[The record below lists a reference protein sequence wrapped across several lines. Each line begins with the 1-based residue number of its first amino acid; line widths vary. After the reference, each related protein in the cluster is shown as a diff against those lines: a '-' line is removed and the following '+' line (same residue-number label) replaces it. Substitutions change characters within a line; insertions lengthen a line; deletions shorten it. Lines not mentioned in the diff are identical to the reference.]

1 MSRILKVSQ
10 SDYRVQVQDG
20 GIITLDVGLNASG
33 GKVVITGDLEV
44 QGETTTINTT
54 EMTVEDR
61 VITLNSGEQSAGIS
75 EVAGVKQSGIEIE
88 RGTLGSL
95 AELPDVNKNAQ
106 LIFDEDLHWYSSVT
120 QVVENGGFIL
130 RTADGVK
137 NALQLNTIVA
147 GGGSNSFV
155 FDMQG
160 GLGVLSVEN
169 TTNYYQRVTH
179 DNDIPNWKT
188 ITNYVTAQNGVATV
202 DRLFY
207 PATAAYGSEDSKIQ
221 AFASDIEMFISGDII
236 ATVSANGF
244 TVGNIRINANQI
256 IDIGA
261 GATDDLTLAAITNN
275 IVVDGV
281 LNLTDQTLVPTPIA
295 GQTKLYSSTVGG
307 GGTGLYASNTTKSS
321 EMVSKQRAVLLSIV
335 L

>member
-20 GIITLDVGLNASG
+20 GIITLDVGLPASAG
-33 GKVVITGDLEV
+33 RVVITGDLEV

-61 VITLNSGEQSAGIS
+61 VITLNSGEQSAG
-75 EVAGVKQSGIEIE
+75 VHADTGGNKQSGLEID
-88 RGTLGSL
+88 RGSL
-95 AELPDVNKNAQ
+95 ENAQ
-106 LIFDEDLHWYSSVT
+106 FVFDEDVHWYSSIS
-120 QVVENGGFIL
+120 QAVENGAFVL
-130 RTADGVK
+130 KLADETP
-137 NALQLNTIVA
+137 NALKLSTIISDN
-147 GGGSNSFV
+147 GSNSFV
-155 FDMQG
+155 FDLQA
-160 GLGVLSVEN
+160 GLGVLSVSN
-169 TTNYYQRVTH
+169 TTNYYQRVVN

-207 PATAAYGSEDSKIQ
+207 PASATFGNEDSKIQ
-221 AFASDIEMFISGDII
+221 AFGSDIQMYIAGDII

-244 TVGNIRINANQI
+244 TVGNIKINGNQI

-261 GATDDLTLAAITNN
+261 GATDDLTLSAITNN
-275 IVVDGV
+275 IIVDGV
-281 LNLTDQTLVPTPIA
+281 LNLKDQALVPTPVS

-307 GGTGLYASNTTKSS
+307 GGTGIYASNISKSS

>member
-10 SDYRVQVQDG
+10 SDYRVQVQNG
-20 GIITLDVGLNASG
+20 GIITLDVGLPSSA

-61 VITLNSGEQSAGIS
+61 VITLNSGEQSAGIHADTS
-75 EVAGVKQSGIEIE
+75 GNKQSGIEID
-88 RGTLGSL
+88 RGSL
-95 AELPDVNKNAQ
+95 ENSQ
-106 LIFDEDLHWYSSVT
+106 IIFDEDLHWYSSIS
-120 QVVENGGFIL
+120 QAVETGGFVL
-130 RTADGVK
+130 RLADGTP
-137 NALQLNTIVA
+137 NALQLSTIVSNA
-147 GGGSNSFV
+147 GSNNFV
-155 FDMQG
+155 FDLQG
-160 GLGVLSVEN
+160 QNGVLSVAN
-169 TTNYYQRVTH
+169 TSNYYQRVTQ

-207 PATAAYGSEDSKIQ
+207 PASATYGNEDSKIQ
-221 AFASDIEMFISGDII
+221 AFASDIEMFISGTII
-236 ATVSANGF
+236 ATVSTNGF
-244 TVGNIRINANQI
+244 TVGNIRTNQNQI
-256 IDIGA
+256 SNIGS
-261 GATDDLTLAAITNN
+261 GGTDDLRLSAITNN

-281 LNLTDQTLVPTPIA
+281 LNLTDQTLVPTAVA
-295 GQTKLYSSTVGG
+295 GKTKLYSSTVGG

>member
-20 GIITLDVGLNASG
+20 GIITLDVGLPASAG
-33 GKVVITGDLEV
+33 RVVITGDLEV

-61 VITLNSGEQSAGIS
+61 VITLNSGEQSAGVHADTS
-75 EVAGVKQSGIEIE
+75 GDKQSGIEID
-88 RGTLGSL
+88 RGSL
-95 AELPDVNKNAQ
+95 ENAQ
-106 LIFDEDLHWYSSVT
+106 FVFDEDVHWYSSIS
-120 QVVENGGFIL
+120 QVVENGAFVL
-130 RTADGVK
+130 KLSDETP
-137 NALQLNTIVA
+137 NALKLSTIISDN
-147 GGGSNSFV
+147 GSNSFV
-155 FDMQG
+155 FDLQG

-169 TTNYYQRVTH
+169 TTNYYQRVVN

-207 PATAAYGSEDSKIQ
+207 PANATFGNEDSKIQ
-221 AFASDIEMFISGDII
+221 AFGSDIQMYIAGDII

-244 TVGNIRINANQI
+244 TVGNIKINGNQI
-256 IDIGA
+256 IDVGA
-261 GATDDLTLAAITNN
+261 GATDDLTLSAITNN
-275 IVVDGV
+275 IIIDGV
-281 LNLTDQTLVPTPIA
+281 LNLKDQALVPTPVS

-307 GGTGLYASNTTKSS
+307 GGTGLYASNITKSS

>member
-20 GIITLDVGLNASG
+20 GIITLDVGLPASAG
-33 GKVVITGDLEV
+33 RVVITGDLEV

-61 VITLNSGEQSAGIS
+61 VITLNSGEQSAG
-75 EVAGVKQSGIEIE
+75 VHADTAGAKQSGLEID
-88 RGTLGSL
+88 RGSL
-95 AELPDVNKNAQ
+95 ENAQ
-106 LIFDEDLHWYSSVT
+106 FVFDEDVNWYSSIT
-120 QVVENGGFIL
+120 QVVENGAFVL
-130 RTADGVK
+130 KLADETP
-137 NALQLNTIVA
+137 NALKLSTIISDN
-147 GGGSNSFV
+147 GSNSFV
-155 FDMQG
+155 FDLQG

-169 TTNYYQRVTH
+169 TTNYYQRVVN

-207 PATAAYGSEDSKIQ
+207 PASATFGNEDSKIQ
-221 AFASDIEMFISGDII
+221 AFGSDIQMYIAGNII

-244 TVGNIRINANQI
+244 TVGNIKINGNQI
-256 IDIGA
+256 IDVGA
-261 GATDDLTLAAITNN
+261 GATDDLTLSAITNN

-281 LNLTDQTLVPTPIA
+281 LNLKDQALVPTPLA

-307 GGTGLYASNTTKSS
+307 GGTGIYASNISKSS

>member
-10 SDYRVQVQDG
+10 SDYRIQVKDSNG
-20 GIITLDVGLNASG
+20 RITLDVGSPTSG
-33 GKVVITGDLEV
+33 GRVVITGDLEV

-61 VITLNSGEQSAGIS
+61 VITLNSGEQT
-75 EVAGVKQSGIEIE
+75 AGVHADTGSDRQSGIEID
-88 RGTLGSL
+88 RGSL
-95 AELPDVNKNAQ
+95 ENAQ
-106 LIFDEDLHWYSSVT
+106 LVFDEDIQWYSSTT
-120 QVVENGGFIL
+120 QAIEDGAFVL
-130 RTADGVK
+130 KLADNTK
-137 NALQLNTIVA
+137 NALQLATIISGA
-147 GGGSNSFV
+147 GANSFV
-155 FDMQG
+155 FDLQSQ
-160 GLGVLSVEN
+160 LGVLSVAN
-169 TTNYYQRVTH
+169 TTNYYQRVVN

-207 PATAAYGSEDSKIQ
+207 PASATFGNEDSKIQ
-221 AFASDIEMFISGDII
+221 AFATDIEMFIGGSII

-244 TVGNIRINANQI
+244 TVGNIKINGNQI
-256 IDIGA
+256 IDVGA

-275 IVVDGV
+275 IIVDGV
-281 LNLTDQTLVPTPIA
+281 LNLKDQALVPTPVA

-307 GGTGLYASNTTKSS
+307 GGTGLYASNITKSS

>member
-10 SDYRVQVQDG
+10 SDYRIQVNDSNG
-20 GIITLDVGLNASG
+20 RITLDVGSATSG
-33 GKVVITGDLEV
+33 GRVVITGDLEV
-44 QGETTTINTT
+44 QGETTVINTK

-61 VITLNSGEQSAGIS
+61 VITLNSGEDQAGIRADTS
-75 EVAGVKQSGIEIE
+75 GAKQSGIEIE
-88 RGTLGSL
+88 RGTL
-95 AELPDVNKNAQ
+95 ENAQ
-106 LIFDEDLHWYSSVT
+106 IVFDEDLHWYSSIS
-120 QVVENGGFIL
+120 QVVENGGFVIKL
-130 RTADGVK
+130 ADNFP
-137 NALQLNTIVA
+137 NALQVSTLVTGA
-147 GGGSNSFV
+147 GDNNLI

-160 GLGVLSVEN
+160 DLGVLSIAN
-169 TTNYYQRVTH
+169 STNYYQRVTQ
-179 DNDIPNWKT
+179 DNHIPNWKT

-207 PATAAYGSEDSKIQ
+207 PAVATFGNEDSKIQ
-221 AFASDIEMFISGDII
+221 AFATNIEMYIAGTIK

-244 TVGNIRINANQI
+244 TSGNIRINQNQI

-281 LNLTDQTLVPTPIA
+281 LNLKDQSLVPTPVS
-295 GQTKLYSSTVGG
+295 GQTKLYSGAIGG
-307 GGTGLYASNTTKSS
+307 GGTGLYASNITTAS
-321 EMVSKQRAVLLSIV
+321 EMVSKKRAVLLSIV